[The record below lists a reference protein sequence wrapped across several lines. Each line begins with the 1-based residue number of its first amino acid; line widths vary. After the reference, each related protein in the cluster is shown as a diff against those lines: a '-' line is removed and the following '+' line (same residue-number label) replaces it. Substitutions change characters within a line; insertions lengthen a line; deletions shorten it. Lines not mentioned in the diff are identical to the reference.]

1 MQENVTR
8 LQKDALLVGRM
19 WDGKVLIVETAA
31 NRQCDNDFAIDVGY
45 FSEAIKHDF
54 RRQKPA
60 SVMAHAAIGSD
71 ETKSSQVFIEPNVK
85 ANSAGYCEN
94 AGRKRVPV
102 AKNAYENQYL
112 N

>member
-1 MQENVTR
+1 M
-8 LQKDALLVGRM
+8 
-19 WDGKVLIVETAA
+19 ETAA
-31 NRQCDNDFAIDVGY
+31 NRPCDNDFAVDVGD

-85 ANSAGYCEN
+85 ADSAGYCEN
-94 AGRKRVPV
+94 TVRKRVSAV
-102 AKNAYENQYL
+102 KNAYENQ
-112 N
+112 

>member
-1 MQENVTR
+1 M
-8 LQKDALLVGRM
+8 
-19 WDGKVLIVETAA
+19 ETAA
-31 NRQCDNDFAIDVGY
+31 SRQCDNDFAIDVGY

-60 SVMAHAAIGSD
+60 SVIAHAAIGSD

-102 AKNAYENQYL
+102 AKNAYENQYF

>member
-1 MQENVTR
+1 M
-8 LQKDALLVGRM
+8 
-19 WDGKVLIVETAA
+19 ETAA
-31 NRQCDNDFAIDVGY
+31 NRQCDNDLAIDVGD

-85 ANSAGYCEN
+85 ADSAGYWEN
-94 AGRKRVPV
+94 AGRKRVSAV
-102 AKNAYENQYL
+102 KNAYENQYP
-112 N
+112 NQRHHSEQCNGSHSR